1 MLDISLSKFIIYQ
14 NKIFNREPL
23 SPAVPD
29 LLRPGGL
36 RHRPG
41 PRYARLLRI
50 MIFGHG
56 STFPL
61 LSYQYLLT
69 VDIVTYTNSYT
80 NTNTKRNS
88 AQ

>member
-36 RHRPG
+36 SDRAG
-41 PRYARLLRI
+41 PRYARLLSI
-50 MIFGHG
+50 MIFGQG
-56 STFPL
+56 LSSDL
-61 LSYQYLLT
+61 LSIL
-69 VDIVTYTNSYT
+69 VDC
-80 NTNTKRNS
+80 
-88 AQ
+88 